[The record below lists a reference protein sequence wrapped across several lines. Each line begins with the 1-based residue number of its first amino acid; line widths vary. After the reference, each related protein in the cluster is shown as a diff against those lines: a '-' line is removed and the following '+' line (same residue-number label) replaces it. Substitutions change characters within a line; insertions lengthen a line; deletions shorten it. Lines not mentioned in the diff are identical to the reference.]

1 MSVTNQIRKTFEIS
15 FKKEWYNTYWVF
27 DIHGTI
33 LKPTYNLNFNNEEF
47 YPYAKSALQLI
58 SNRSDII
65 MILWTCSYPN
75 EIEKYVKFF
84 KELNINFNHINENP
98 GISSNMGNFGYYER
112 KFYFNVLFEEKSGF
126 DPEIEWKEVYDLML
140 FYEQNNIMPNPK
152 WTTKY

>member
-1 MSVTNQIRKTFEIS
+1 M
-15 FKKEWYNTYWVF
+15 KES
-27 DIHGTI
+27 TI
-33 LKPTYNLNFNNEEF
+33 FLICLFVLLLLCYCNKCSFNNEEF

-58 SNRSDII
+58 SNRPDII

-84 KELNINFNHINENP
+84 KESNINFNHINENP
-98 GISSNMGNFGYYER
+98 GISSNMGNFGYYEQ
-112 KFYFNVLFEEKSGF
+112 KFYFNVLFEDKSGF